1 MITGFVYVHKHSTVS
16 LLDHDISENRTFV
29 HFETNSVLKKCFIN
43 VKIVNNFNLKPEKDE
58 CVKPKLTFS
67 PFKSTRP
74 NQYITGLINI
84 SEGSLLLHLAEHAPH
99 VLYKGSGLATVA
111 SFAAWCPPPSLLLYL
126 PVTIKI
132 NLKKW
137 WGQKKHPL
145 WSLWGPQKRLTYFVL
160 SLACNA
166 CCYTEVFEKIW
177 SHI

>member
-111 SFAAWCPPPSLLLYL
+111 SFAAWCPPLFVALPPCHYQNKSKKMMRAKKTSLVKSMRA
-126 PVTIKI
+126 P
-132 NLKKW
+132 KKTDI
-137 WGQKKHPL
+137 L
-145 WSLWGPQKRLTYFVL
+145 CTFTSL
-160 SLACNA
+160 
-166 CCYTEVFEKIW
+166 
-177 SHI
+177 